1 MTEEQAKTNWITYNN
16 FRYFYYINDI
26 PVESFEEFMFYL
38 NQILLKHNYF
48 DDDSD
53 MSIEDSYISF
63 DCDNSDY
70 MEDGNE
76 EYCTL
81 QSIGRKLFIIGHI
94 GSKISPKCGY
104 IYDYPEGVIP
114 DFLNI
119 FNLIF
124 PDLKFIENHGLIEIW
139 GLNTNSMTCIQYL
152 FLIIRNI
159 KNPHFNFELF
169 YIQGG
174 VTDRKENRE
183 NEFSIITKKLI
194 RENANHFCESCGELL
209 LKPNYCKKSGEKI
222 LQYSKYYSK
231 DYKLYGYIDH
241 INEHRFCGSNDA
253 ENGQLLCHIC
263 HSKKTNI
270 FSRSKNLFQKIKNKL
285 SVVSLKSSIKK
296 ISR

>member
-16 FRYFYYINDI
+16 FRYLCHINDI
-26 PVESFEEFMFYL
+26 PMESFEEFQFYL
-38 NQILLKHNYF
+38 NKILLKCSYF
-48 DDDSD
+48 DNDSD
-53 MSIEDSYISF
+53 MSMDDSFISF
-63 DCDNSDY
+63 DCNSSDY

-76 EYCTL
+76 EYCTF
-81 QSIGRKLFIIGHI
+81 QSIGRKMCIIGHI

-104 IYDYPEGVIP
+104 IYDYPERVIP

-119 FNLIF
+119 LKLFF
-124 PDLKFIENHGLIEIW
+124 PCLKFIENHGLIEIW
-139 GLNTNSMTCIQYL
+139 GLNANTMNFIQYL

-159 KNPHFNFELF
+159 QNPEFNFQEF
-169 YIQGG
+169 ANAGG
-174 VTDRKENRE
+174 VEDRKENRE

-194 RENANHFCESCGELL
+194 RENANHCCESCAEQQ
-209 LKPNYCKKSGEKI
+209 LKPNYCKKSVEKI
-222 LQYSKYYSK
+222 LQHSKYYAK

-263 HSKKTNI
+263 HTKKTNM

>member
-1 MTEEQAKTNWITYNN
+1 MSENQAVTHWQTFNN
-16 FRYFYYINDI
+16 FVFLLNKYSISM
-26 PVESFEEFMFYL
+26 ELFEEFMFYL

-53 MSIEDSYISF
+53 MSIDDSYISF

-81 QSIGRKLFIIGHI
+81 QSIGRKIFIIGHI

-139 GLNTNSMTCIQYL
+139 GLNTNSMTFIQHL

-194 RENANHFCESCGELL
+194 RENANHSCESCGELL

-222 LQYSKYYSK
+222 LQYSK
-231 DYKLYGYIDH
+231 LCGYIDH

-263 HSKKTNI
+263 HSKKTNM